1 MARSKEEIISDMVD
15 AGMSDDEIRS
25 AFSSSPKSSP
35 TTESKSPDLL
45 STLYHGAIE
54 GGAMTLGG
62 AAGLALGSPAGPV
75 GSGMAAAGMSAAMYS
90 PAKRFAEG
98 IDRMRGIEPPP
109 QKSLATEFTEGLA
122 MEAVPK
128 VAGPVLKKVGR
139 GLAQM
144 AETASGVK
152 KDIYEQAAKQGYSTY
167 LKPGMDAAKG
177 KFAQALGPEG
187 QAALKQTSDEVFS
200 SQAGLSRRIA
210 RKAASRLG
218 ADPEA
223 EKISIDSLGVP
234 FRDINRSPEPL
245 SAVEALKARQATDR
259 VISATPVT
267 DDKALQSLY
276 EWRGKFDKVMT
287 DQSGELKDASN
298 MYRQAIVKDKI
309 LNLTRLTKSGKPS
322 AFLPMILGAGS
333 RGVAGALSLLS
344 ATSPAI
350 WGLGATTAGQASKMM
365 TPSLQRAVMT
375 AFIDKVTTKED

>member
-25 AFSSSPKSSP
+25 AFSSSPKTST

-62 AAGLALGSPAGPV
+62 AAGLALGAPAGPV
-75 GSGMAAAGMSAAMYS
+75 GSGLAATGMAAAMYP
-90 PAKRFAEG
+90 PAKRVSES
-98 IDRMRGIEPPP
+98 IDRMRGISTDSQPNVA
-109 QKSLATEFTEGLA
+109 KEFGEGLA

-128 VAGPVLKKVGR
+128 VAGPVLKKVGS

-167 LKPGMDAAKG
+167 LKPGMDTAKE

-187 QAALKQTSDEVFS
+187 QAAIKETAEDAFDAALGKARSIGKQI
-200 SQAGLSRRIA
+200 GGRIE
-210 RKAASRLG
+210 RG
-218 ADPEA
+218 
-223 EKISIDSLGVP
+223 
-234 FRDINRSPEPL
+234 EPV
-245 SAVEALKARQATDR
+245 SAVEALQARQAADR

-267 DDKALQSLY
+267 DQKSLQSLY
-276 EWRGKFDKVMT
+276 GWRGKFDKVMT

-298 MYRQAIVKDKI
+298 MYRQAIVKDKL
-309 LNLTRLTKSGKPS
+309 LNLTRMTKSGKPS
-322 AFLPMILGAGS
+322 AFLPMVIGAGS